1 ARGKTSRGKETSPL
15 KKEDLTDTRDH
26 WVTTVQPRDPRLEGR
41 STSKEECSRKR
52 SIRHVHK
59 SINHLGVAN
68 TMAAV
73 KEQWW
78 MPQLSS
84 KVKKVKISCNI
95 CKSDGKDV
103 CQRWKKEYIH
113 SLMESHRINKGT
125 GKHPDVGEVVLIDGD
140 AKNRCEW
147 KKGRVMRH
155 IKGRDG
161 VVRGVTLLHKGDHGV
176 LSRAEGTCQ
185 PL

>member
-1 ARGKTSRGKETSPL
+1 
-15 KKEDLTDTRDH
+15 
-26 WVTTVQPRDPRLEGR
+26 
-41 STSKEECSRKR
+41 
-52 SIRHVHK
+52 
-59 SINHLGVAN
+59 
-68 TMAAV
+68 MAAV

-95 CKSDGKDV
+95 CKAQAST
-103 CQRWKKEYIH
+103 C
-113 SLMESHRINKGT
+113 T
-125 GKHPDVGEVVLIDGD
+125 DVGEVVLIDGD

-161 VVRGVTLLHKGDHGV
+161 VIRGVTLLHKGDHGV
-176 LSRAEGTCQ
+176 LSRAESTCQ